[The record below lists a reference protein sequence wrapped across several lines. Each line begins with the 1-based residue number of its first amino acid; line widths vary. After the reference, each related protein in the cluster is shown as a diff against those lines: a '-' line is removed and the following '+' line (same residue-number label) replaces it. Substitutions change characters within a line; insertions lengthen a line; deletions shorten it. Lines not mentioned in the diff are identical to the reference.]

1 MHCRSLRGSPGIFF
15 GKSPGGF
22 SDLSPKGFPGSS
34 LGRSLREFAH
44 GLRVRFLY
52 RFQFGLP
59 ENREFLL
66 LWSGFLYS

>member
-1 MHCRSLRGSPGIFF
+1 
-15 GKSPGGF
+15 
-22 SDLSPKGFPGSS
+22 
-34 LGRSLREFAH
+34 LREFAH